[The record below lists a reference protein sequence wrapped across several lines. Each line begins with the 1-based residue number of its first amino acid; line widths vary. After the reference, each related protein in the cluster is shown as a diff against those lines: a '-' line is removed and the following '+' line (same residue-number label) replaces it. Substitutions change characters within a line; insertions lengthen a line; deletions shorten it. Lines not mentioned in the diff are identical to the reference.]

1 MSLLETLL
9 GPTRKLP
16 ALSKVPK
23 QLSQLLFSDLGIRE
37 CPWKGTL
44 QLIAISSSLGSEDST
59 AERVKGLVHSKRQ
72 NQHGSQVF
80 HAGLAPSKLHY
91 ILATTGRTPQS
102 INVSYIASMLKPLR
116 NIGIM
121 F

>member
-16 ALSKVPK
+16 ALSMVPE

-37 CPWKGTL
+37 CAWKGTS

-59 AERVKGLVHSKRQ
+59 AERVKGLVHSEIEPAWVSGLSCRAS
-72 NQHGSQVF
+72 SQQT
-80 HAGLAPSKLHY
+80 ALYPCYNRKN
-91 ILATTGRTPQS
+91 TS
-102 INVSYIASMLKPLR
+102 IY
-116 NIGIM
+116 
-121 F
+121 